1 MPRSTTDNDYDV
13 VVVGAGAAGLAAG
26 RRLLEARCRVL
37 VVEARDRIGGRS
49 WTQATALGIP
59 VDLGCEWL
67 HSADHNP
74 WTGIARKLGFAIDET
89 LPDWGRRVSWHG
101 GNDAEPEW
109 AAARA
114 EFNAREATAAESG
127 TDRPASALLAPGER
141 WNALLGAVSTWA
153 NGTELERVSI
163 LDHQRYADSGINW
176 RVLAGYGAL
185 IAAYGA
191 NVPVRLSTVVQ
202 HIACDGPGVVITTS
216 RGALRARAAIVTLP
230 TNLLAAETIRFTPAL
245 PEKIAAAAG
254 LPLGIAN
261 KLFLG
266 LSGPVEDL
274 PSDTHLVGSAARV
287 ATGNYQLRPHGWP
300 MIAAYF
306 GGALATALEA
316 EGGAAM
322 VAFAYEE
329 IVGLLGSAIKPR
341 LTPLARSA
349 WVADPWARGSYSS
362 ALPGHADDRRTLAEP
377 VKDRL
382 FFAGEACSWDH
393 FGTAHGALVSGLAAA
408 DRALAAL
415 AGVGS
420 TRSKE

>member
-1 MPRSTTDNDYDV
+1 MPRSTTDTDYDV

-26 RRLLEARCRVL
+26 RRLREAQCRVL
-37 VVEARDRIGGRS
+37 TVEARDRIGGRS
-49 WTQATALGIP
+49 WTQATTLGIP

-74 WTGIARKLGFAIDET
+74 WTGIARKLGFTIDET
-89 LPDWGRRVSWHG
+89 LPDWGRRVSWHAG
-101 GNDAEPEW
+101 DDAEPEW

-114 EFNAREATAAESG
+114 AFNAREAAAAESG
-127 TDRPASALLAPGER
+127 IDRPASALLAPGGR
-141 WNALLGAVSTWA
+141 WNALLGAISTWA

-176 RVLAGYGAL
+176 RVPAGYGAL

-191 NVPVRLSTVVQ
+191 AVPVRLSTVVQ
-202 HIACDGPGVVITTS
+202 HIACDGRGVVITTN
-216 RGALRARAAIVTLP
+216 RGDLRARAAIVTLS

-274 PSDTHLVGSAARV
+274 PPDIHLVGSTARV
-287 ATGNYQLRPHGWP
+287 ATGNYQLRPHSWP

-322 VAFAYEE
+322 VAFACEE
-329 IVGLLGSAIKPR
+329 IVGLLGSAIKSR

-349 WVADPWARGSYSS
+349 WVGDPWARGSYSS
-362 ALPGHADDRRTLAEP
+362 ALPGHADDRRRLAEP
-377 VKDRL
+377 VEDRL
-382 FFAGEACSWDH
+382 FFAGEACSRDH
-393 FGTAHGALVSGLAAA
+393 FGTAHGALVSGIAAA

-415 AGVGS
+415 A
-420 TRSKE
+420 